1 MKKAK
6 STKNDQKKS
15 SSSKPPQKAKSKPKK
30 KTQTS
35 KSKYSKPKTEL
46 VDYFPRGNGQKDDFT
61 SNIGIITS
69 SQKNKFLSKKRKQ
82 KSSIN
87 DLNNQKKEKVP
98 KKIKIES
105 PLEKGE
111 IASVMAPKF
120 KIGDLVLLS
129 ICEIHKDYMI
139 MNYTRNKKAMVHS
152 SYSGLIEKEKESE
165 FNFENFFNIGQFLI
179 GAVVSPGNDI
189 RLKNGR
195 LNKKFQV
202 SIDPKIINTG
212 LISQKIVVGMD
223 LYGKLFYDK
232 KNNKY
237 SADFKFS
244 ENKKNK
250 FDINDM
256 SDGDDENEEENDGE
270 KI

>member
-1 MKKAK
+1 
-6 STKNDQKKS
+6 
-15 SSSKPPQKAKSKPKK
+15 
-30 KTQTS
+30 
-35 KSKYSKPKTEL
+35 
-46 VDYFPRGNGQKDDFT
+46 
-61 SNIGIITS
+61 
-69 SQKNKFLSKKRKQ
+69 
-82 KSSIN
+82 
-87 DLNNQKKEKVP
+87 
-98 KKIKIES
+98 
-105 PLEKGE
+105 
-111 IASVMAPKF
+111 
-120 KIGDLVLLS
+120 
-129 ICEIHKDYMI
+129 
-139 MNYTRNKKAMVHS
+139 MVHS

-165 FNFENFFNIGQFLI
+165 FNFEKYFNIGQFLI

-212 LISQKIVVGMD
+212 LIPQKIVVGMD

-256 SDGDDENEEENDGE
+256 SDGDDENEEENNSE
-270 KI
+270 KNIEINLIDNDDNEGINLLKNKKINSYYFFKVIKVSQSNSNNSKNKKLTLDISLNLDKYHFPIKSIDFNSLRPGFLFKSNTIRNLTNGIHYF